1 MSIDAA
7 WAAHAVVDIERS
19 VELSYTKHA
28 RDVLFRHWQEE
39 AEGED
44 RDSAPDTGPY
54 LFGGKAEHRALATA
68 TRRLPPEE
76 RRVVRM
82 RLSMHEST
90 DTIAAALNLSPSH
103 VARLLT
109 QGLSRIR
116 DELLT

>member
-1 MSIDAA
+1 MGIDARS
-7 WAAHAVVDIERS
+7 AAPAFVDVERG
-19 VELSYTKHA
+19 VELSYAEHA
-28 RDVLFRHWQEE
+28 RDVLFHHWGQE

-44 RDSAPDTGPY
+44 RDPAPDPRTS
-54 LFGGKAEHRALATA
+54 LFGGAADHRALAAA

-76 RRVVRM
+76 RSVVRM

-103 VARLLT
+103 AARLLA